1 MPGKAVRVTV
11 IKKIV
16 FEILA
21 VKFIQSIP
29 GADPQET
36 TIILQDAVNPVV
48 RQAVG
53 MGVMVKSDGFLLG
66 ICTNISQE
74 KYGN

>member
-1 MPGKAVRVTV
+1 MSGKAVQVTV

-36 TIILQDAVNPVV
+36 PIVL
-48 RQAVG
+48 
-53 MGVMVKSDGFLLG
+53 
-66 ICTNISQE
+66 
-74 KYGN
+74 